1 MQEDFKISKSKIQ
14 MQVPDKL
21 QYQTPFSVSSEENVY
36 LQVDKDVLNDFSDTK
51 DVTQWDH

>member
-36 LQVDKDVLNDFSDTK
+36 L
-51 DVTQWDH
+51 